1 MRCHFERATA
11 IAPVASLVLFLAVG
25 ACAPLAQAPLIYSS
39 KNSYGIDI
47 SATSTE
53 TPGVSFAIGVKL
65 VDAAY
70 VPVAVAVPCE
80 GVQGQG
86 TPAACADSR
95 YELQRIQGTSTLQDN
110 SSPLAQLAEKRK
122 SEVAVAT
129 ALALTKQA
137 EFDKANLALTTDQ
150 ALAKTI
156 AAAQTARDATQD
168 GTPAREEAQAKL
180 DAANAASSRVPT
192 DQKTLTTVQAELGDA
207 NRARDAAQKA
217 YDAAVT
223 ARSVSSATQLT
234 DAYSVFGTFDG
245 QGKGG
250 VGGAPSTPGANG
262 ALDVGKMFSTGIA
275 SQNLSTSMRYQF
287 MATCLAKAKEA
298 IIDVNAETKLTDP
311 QKAQAVA
318 ALYMLCPNL
327 AQSAAHGE

>member
-1 MRCHFERATA
+1 MRHHFERATA
-11 IAPVASLVLFLAVG
+11 VAPIAPLVLLLAAG
-25 ACAPLAQAPLIYSS
+25 GCAPLAQAPLIYSS

-80 GVQGQG
+80 GPQGQG
-86 TPAACADSR
+86 TPATCSDER
-95 YELQRIQGTSTLQDN
+95 YRLQRIEGSSKLEDN

-122 SEVAVAT
+122 NEAAAAT
-129 ALALTKQA
+129 ALVLTKQG
-137 EFDKANLALTTDQ
+137 EVDKATLALATDQ
-150 ALAKTI
+150 ALAMTI

-168 GTPAREEAQAKL
+168 GTAARDEAQTKL
-180 DAANAASSRVPT
+180 DAANAASSRIAT
-192 DQKTLTTVQAELGDA
+192 DRTTLSTAETALGDA
-207 NRARDAAQKA
+207 KRAQDAAQKA

-223 ARSVSSATQLT
+223 ARSVSSATVLT

-245 QGKGG
+245 RGKGG
-250 VGGAPSTPGANG
+250 GNTAPATPGADG

-287 MATCLAKAKEA
+287 MATCLARAKQA
-298 IIDVNAETKLTDP
+298 IVDVNAETKLTND

-327 AQSAAHGE
+327 AQSAASGD